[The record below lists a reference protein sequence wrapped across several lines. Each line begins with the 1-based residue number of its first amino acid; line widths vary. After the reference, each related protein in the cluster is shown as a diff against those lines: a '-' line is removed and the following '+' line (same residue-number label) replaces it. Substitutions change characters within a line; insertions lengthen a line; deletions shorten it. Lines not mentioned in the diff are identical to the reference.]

1 MIPFHQP
8 SIGEAEIDAV
18 AAVMRSGWLTTGP
31 VTAEF
36 ERRFGEY
43 VGASHA
49 VAVNSCT
56 SGLQLSLT
64 ALGVGPGDEVITS
77 PLTFCATVLAILHV
91 GATPVLADVGADGNL
106 DSASVESRITS
117 RTKALLPV
125 HLGGN
130 PCHMDALWGIAARH
144 GLFVVEDAAHALGS
158 SYRARRIGGDP
169 RSDAVV
175 FSFYATKTL
184 TTGEGGMVTTHR
196 ADLGDRMRR
205 LGYHG
210 IGARTD
216 WQYSVEERGFKFNL
230 SDIQSAIGL
239 EQLKRQEGF
248 LAARVERARIY
259 DEELVGVEGIELPS
273 ETASPGNCWHLYRLL
288 VREDRDDFIRG
299 MKERGVSCSVHF
311 IPVPLHPFFS
321 DAAALPENAC
331 PLALALYPRL
341 VSLPIYP
348 GMSGDDVRYVAYCVR
363 ENVRRI
369 VGWRT

>member
-1 MIPFHQP
+1 MKPRVIPFHRP
-8 SIGEAEIDAV
+8 SIGEAEIEAV

-36 ERRFGEY
+36 EKRFGEY
-43 VGASHA
+43 VGAPRA

-56 SGLQLSLT
+56 SGLQLALT

-91 GATPVLADVGADGNL
+91 GATPVLADTGADGNL
-106 DSASVESRITS
+106 DPVAVESRISS

-130 PCHMDALWGIAARH
+130 PCNMEALWELAAGR
-144 GLFVVEDAAHALGS
+144 GLFVVEDAAHALGTT
-158 SYRARRIGGDP
+158 YAERRIGGDP

-196 ADLGDRMRR
+196 AGLSDRMRQ

-210 IGARTD
+210 IGARSD
-216 WQYSVEERGFKFNL
+216 WLYSVEEAGFKFNL
-230 SDIQSAIGL
+230 SDIQAAIGL
-239 EQLKRQEGF
+239 EQLKRQDKF
-248 LAARVERARIY
+248 LAARISHARTY
-259 DEELVGVEGIELPS
+259 DEELAGAEGIELPS
-273 ETASPGNCWHLYRLL
+273 KTATAGNCWHLYRLTL
-288 VREDRDDFIRG
+288 HGDRDRFIHE
-299 MKERGVSCSVHF
+299 MKAHGISCSVHF
-311 IPVPLHPFFS
+311 IPIPLHPFFAN
-321 DAAALPENAC
+321 AARLPENDC
-331 PLALALYPRL
+331 PRALSFYPHL

-348 GMSGDDVRYVAYCVR
+348 DMSADDVRYVGYWAR
-363 ENVRRI
+363 EI
-369 VGWRT
+369 AKC